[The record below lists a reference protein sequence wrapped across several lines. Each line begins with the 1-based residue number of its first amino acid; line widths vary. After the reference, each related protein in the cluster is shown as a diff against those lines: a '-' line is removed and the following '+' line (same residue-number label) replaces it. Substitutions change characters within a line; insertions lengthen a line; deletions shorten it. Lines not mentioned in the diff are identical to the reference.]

1 MTGWI
6 QNYVFC
12 ILMVFISCFL
22 MVKLILNK
30 DKIFL
35 NNVYILYLVLILYN
49 YYIEIKFFLLL

>member
-1 MTGWI
+1 
-6 QNYVFC
+6 
-12 ILMVFISCFL
+12 MVFISCFL

-35 NNVYILYLVLILYN
+35 NNVYILYLVLILYD